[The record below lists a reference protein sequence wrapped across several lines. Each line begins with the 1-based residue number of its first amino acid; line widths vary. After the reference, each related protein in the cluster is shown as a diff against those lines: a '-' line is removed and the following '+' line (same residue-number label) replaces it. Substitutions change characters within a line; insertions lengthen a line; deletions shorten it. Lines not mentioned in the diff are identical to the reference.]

1 MKNKNL
7 ISEAIAN
14 GYNFNIGNYISR
26 GMDIFKKNPGGY
38 TCHVIY
44 FDSYLK

>member
-26 GMDIFKKNPGGY
+26 GMDIFKRIQEAIL
-38 TCHVIY
+38 VILY
-44 FDSYLK
+44 CLLLFL